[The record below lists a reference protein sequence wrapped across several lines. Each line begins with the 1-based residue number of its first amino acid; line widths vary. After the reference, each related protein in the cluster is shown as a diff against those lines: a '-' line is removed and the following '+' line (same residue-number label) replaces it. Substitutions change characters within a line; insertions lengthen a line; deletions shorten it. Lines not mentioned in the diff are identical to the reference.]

1 MERKIGS
8 NSNTVNKR
16 EIGIDIIKVL
26 ACIGVVALHTLVAD
40 LGLLNRTIAYLAG
53 MSVPLFFVVNGYL
66 MFSKAEVTYRY
77 VLIKIVKILCVC
89 FAWEL
94 LHAIAYFCYYK
105 QWRDFLS
112 SFFLDFLQQGLF
124 YHFWFM
130 GALIILYLILPLLH
144 KLKYNNSIYIITL
157 GLGVLCV
164 AVDIVM
170 LIINN
175 RFILFVPQSLRLHFW
190 LFYYLLGGIVA
201 LNKAKIKERIR
212 KNCIAGVF
220 LIATLIMYF
229 AFFFIL
235 FLSNRSDKIEAFYG
249 SFPMIIAVLC
259 VFVRLMCIEELKFG
273 GGIITCTSRLIM
285 GIYIIH
291 PFVLAA
297 IVHFIPVFSE
307 NSILNLLFCIVTL
320 LVCGLISLV
329 ISKIPLM
336 KQLIR
341 L

>member
-1 MERKIGS
+1 MERKIRS
-8 NSNTVNKR
+8 NNNTINKR
-16 EIGIDIIKVL
+16 EIGIDLIKVL
-26 ACIGVVALHTLVAD
+26 ACSGVIALHTLVVN
-40 LGLLNRTIAYLAG
+40 LGLLNRIIAYLAG
-53 MSVPLFFVVNGYL
+53 MSVPLFFAVNGYL

-77 VLIKIVKILCVC
+77 VLIKVVRILCVC
-89 FAWEL
+89 FAWEF
-94 LHAIAYFCYYK
+94 LHAIAYFCYYR
-105 QWRDFLS
+105 QWRDFVS

-130 GALIILYLILPLLH
+130 GTLIILYLVLPLLH
-144 KLKYNNSIYIITL
+144 KLRYSNSIYIITL

-164 AVDIVM
+164 AIDIIM
-170 LIINN
+170 QIINN
-175 RFILFVPQSLRLHFW
+175 RFILLVPQSLRLHFW

-201 LNKAKIKERIR
+201 LNKTKIKERIR
-212 KNCIAGVF
+212 KNCISGF
-220 LIATLIMYF
+220 LVLAALIVYF
-229 AFFFIL
+229 AYFFIL

-249 SFPMIIAVLC
+249 SFPMIIAVFC
-259 VFVRLMCIEELKFG
+259 VFIRLMCVEELIFG

-320 LVCGLISLV
+320 LVSGIISLV

-336 KQLIR
+336 NQLIR